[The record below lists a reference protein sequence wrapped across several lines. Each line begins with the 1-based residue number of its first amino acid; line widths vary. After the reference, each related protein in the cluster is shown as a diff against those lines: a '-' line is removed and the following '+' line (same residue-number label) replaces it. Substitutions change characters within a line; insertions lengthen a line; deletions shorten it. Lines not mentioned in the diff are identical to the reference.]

1 VNGRRQL
8 LRASLIFAALAVLA
22 GAAGSARA
30 GGSPIGFVVL
40 PAQGTL
46 AVIELPK
53 CGTLA
58 RIRVPGEPTAVA
70 ASVNGRRVLVASPN
84 AGTVTEIDG
93 VQHRVLRTFRA
104 LADPVAVALDY
115 EPPVGIVTPR
125 YGFALERGRGT
136 LAVLD
141 LDRGRIASRL
151 AVGAQP
157 DQIAV
162 DGTTLWVAHA
172 GSATLTRVDVS
183 ARAAPRMLASV
194 HVAGGAAVALS
205 ADPELDSVF
214 VSVRRSGFIAR
225 YVDGGLRAR
234 RVYVAQIPGRPLAGI
249 AVAAPHLLIVAEER
263 GVLDVLREQDGR
275 RLARLR
281 GALETRALA
290 AYGGWLVAILPRGL
304 GLVGVP
310 DGSRRTS
317 VAFASRIGGF
327 AWSVL

>member
-1 VNGRRQL
+1 M
-8 LRASLIFAALAVLA
+8 
-22 GAAGSARA
+22 
-30 GGSPIGFVVL
+30 
-40 PAQGTL
+40 
-46 AVIELPK
+46 IELPN
-53 CGTLA
+53 GGRLA

-93 VQHRVLRTFRA
+93 VHHRVLRIFRA
-104 LADPVAVALDY
+104 LAHPVAVALDY

-125 YGFALERGRGT
+125 YGFVLERGRGT

-141 LDRGRIASRL
+141 LERGRIASRL
-151 AVGAQP
+151 AVGARP
-157 DQIAV
+157 EQIAV

-183 ARAAPRMLASV
+183 ARAAPRMLASL
-194 HVAGGAAVALS
+194 HLAGGASVALS

-214 VSVRRSGFIAR
+214 VSVRRSGLIAR
-225 YVDGGLRAR
+225 YVDGGPRAR
-234 RVYVAQIPGRPLAGI
+234 RIYMARIPGGPIAGI
-249 AVAAPHLLIVAEER
+249 AVAAPHLLIVAEEH
-263 GVLDVLREQDGR
+263 GVLDVMREQTGR

-281 GALETRALA
+281 GALDTRALD
-290 AYGGWLVAILPRGL
+290 AYGGWLVAIRPRGL
-304 GLVGVP
+304 NLVGVP
-310 DGSRRTS
+310 DGSLRTS